1 MFPKLRIIFGK
12 VGDEIVRG
20 KGVGGCQEEDSG
32 NRIDKW
38 PIQRTPVINDGDDL
52 LTEQ

>member
-20 KGVGGCQEEDSG
+20 GGCQEEDSG